1 MEKVKLNSEYISKN
15 DAEEMIEKALRRH
28 NRRSTI
34 ISSILGWI
42 LIGGYSFGL
51 FHVVQNTWC
60 FSLKS
65 YLLNVR
71 LKIHF
76 NKTMRFN
83 LRNNLEE
90 IKKNYK
96 KRLMKSSSID
106 IKSLRGEYKEWIDDS
121 FSGNEV
127 VWTLPDLTRTE
138 RLDNFC
144 RSIKK
149 RIS

>member
-1 MEKVKLNSEYISKN
+1 
-15 DAEEMIEKALRRH
+15 
-28 NRRSTI
+28 
-34 ISSILGWI
+34 
-42 LIGGYSFGL
+42 
-51 FHVVQNTWC
+51 
-60 FSLKS
+60 
-65 YLLNVR
+65 
-71 LKIHF
+71 
-76 NKTMRFN
+76 MRFN